1 MIHIDFK
8 DLPNLPQA
16 DRRPVN
22 RVSKDEIK
30 NTGVA
35 FNTFGIQVGDTI
47 EFPSYDDV
55 IVVSQPIRPNSE
67 ILQYLVGVMRN
78 GKPNYLALGSLTR
91 SDVNRQPSCEFTAQ
105 MAAMNNNEERL
116 QFLAGKKI
124 TAKESKTIKVQAFD
138 RSGVRLEGQTRD
150 QNVPI
155 ITFVE

>member
-67 ILQYLVGVMRN
+67 ILQYLVGVLKN

-91 SDVNRQPSCEFTAQ
+91 SDVNRQPSCEFTDQ

-116 QFLAGKKI
+116 QSLAGKKI
-124 TAKESKTIKVQAFD
+124 TAKESKTIKVQKFD
-138 RSGVRLEGQTRD
+138 TSGVRLEGQTRE

-155 ITFVE
+155 ITFAE